1 MGLSIGAG
9 GGSAYEW
16 EDLISAWQIMEG
28 HFHARWHHLLLRPQF
43 IRFFLVLRSGNHSKV
58 FNSYDVRIKRLS
70 VFASKQERVCSCQ
83 TFIIFALLS
92 QRGGS

>member
-1 MGLSIGAG
+1 MGLSIGAEG
-9 GGSAYEW
+9 AYEW

-58 FNSYDVRIKRLS
+58 LRVMMLG
-70 VFASKQERVCSCQ
+70 SK
-83 TFIIFALLS
+83 
-92 QRGGS
+92 G